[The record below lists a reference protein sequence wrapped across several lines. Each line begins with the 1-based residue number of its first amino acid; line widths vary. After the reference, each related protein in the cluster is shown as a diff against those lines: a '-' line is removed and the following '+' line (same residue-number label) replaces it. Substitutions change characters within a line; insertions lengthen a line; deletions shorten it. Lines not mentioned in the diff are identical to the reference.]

1 MTFSALP
8 NYSLGIA
15 LGLHLLLIFGLR
27 FAPTERTYTATR
39 QLDITLVNIQPA
51 PKAPE
56 VAEYL
61 APVQQVGGM
70 EAPPAAQQF
79 REVTRPPAQQT
90 APAQQPQAVTP
101 QAKKLLANTPTAQPV
116 QKQPVLTTQAATPT
130 QMPTSTQPQTTPQAT
145 LPHSGQLISSLEQV
159 AQWEDELEESRLLYS
174 KRPRT
179 KYITANTQEY
189 LYASYMESWRR
200 KVERLGKLN
209 YPAAA
214 RRLKLSGHPM
224 LDVAINPDG
233 SLHSIELLRSSGHSI
248 IDDAAIQ
255 IARLGA
261 PYAPLTAEIRAEV
274 DVLHIVRTWK
284 FGQGGLFTGTD

>member
-1 MTFSALP
+1 MGNPLILP

-15 LGLHLLLIFGLR
+15 LGLHLLLIFGLH
-27 FAPTERTYTATR
+27 FAPTERTFTTTR
-39 QLDITLVNIQPA
+39 QLNVTLIAAQPA
-51 PKAPE
+51 PKPPE

-70 EAPPAAQQF
+70 EAPPEARQLEVAPAARPAAQPPLRQIQQ
-79 REVTRPPAQQT
+79 RPARTPVQPQT
-90 APAQQPQAVTP
+90 APPVLVTRQAAPAQLPA
-101 QAKKLLANTPTAQPV
+101 AQP
-116 QKQPVLTTQAATPT
+116 KTEPPAA
-130 QMPTSTQPQTTPQAT
+130 
-145 LPHSGQLISSLEQV
+145 LPDSGQLLTSLQQV
-159 AQWEDELEESRLLYS
+159 AQLEDDLEESRLLYS

-179 KYITANTQEY
+179 KYVTANTQEY
-189 LYASYMESWRR
+189 LYASYMDAWRR

-233 SLHSIELLRSSGHSI
+233 SLHSIELLRSSGHSV

-261 PYAPLTAEIRAEV
+261 PYAPLTSEMRAEV

-284 FGQGGLFTGTD
+284 FGQGGLSTRAD